1 VINTI
6 TDKKVVSLLTPVL
19 ANNTA
24 EGTGV
29 AKDRWG
35 YGDVLMVAHV
45 GISGDTLSGTVYWT
59 ISFQHCAVTTP
70 GSFVNIPAADLEGG
84 ANDWVINEPTE
95 DDMTITRMYRGSL
108 RYVRILFTQTG
119 THTNGTPLSAVAV
132 MGQPNHIPVTQETE
146 VQA

>member
-6 TDKKVVSLLTPVL
+6 TNHKVVSLLTPIV

-24 EGTGV
+24 EGTGL

-45 GISGDTLSGTVYWT
+45 GISGDTLSGTTYWT
-59 ISFQHCAVTTP
+59 ISFQECAVTTP
-70 GSFVNIPAADLEGG
+70 GSFTTIAQADLEGG
-84 ANDWVINEPTE
+84 TPTWVINEPTE

-132 MGQPNHIPVTQETE
+132 MGQPNQMPVTQDTE

>member
-1 VINTI
+1 MRNTI
-6 TDKKVVSLLTPVL
+6 YDHKVVSLLTPIM

-35 YGDVLMVAHV
+35 YGDVLMIAHV
-45 GISGDTLSGTVYWT
+45 GISGDTLSGAVYWT
-59 ISFQHCAVTTP
+59 ISFQECDVTTA
-70 GSFVNIPAADLEGG
+70 GSFTNIVAADLEGG
-84 ANDWVINEPTE
+84 LNDHVINEPTE
-95 DDMTITRMYRGSL
+95 DDMTITRLYRGTK

-132 MGQPNHIPVTQETE
+132 MGQPNQMPVTQATE

>member
-1 VINTI
+1 MINTI
-6 TDKKVVSLLTPVL
+6 TNHKVVSLLTPIM
-19 ANNTA
+19 ANTTA

-35 YGDVLMVAHV
+35 YGDVLMIAHV
-45 GISGDTLSGTVYWT
+45 GISGDTLSGTTYWT
-59 ISFQHCAVTTP
+59 IAFQECAVTTP
-70 GSFVNIPAADLEGG
+70 GSFTTIAQADLEGG
-84 ANDWVINEPTE
+84 TPTWVINEPTE

-132 MGQPNHIPVTQETE
+132 MGQPNQMPVTQATE

>member
-1 VINTI
+1 MIDTI
-6 TDKKVVSLLTPVL
+6 QKGKVVSLLTPIM

-35 YGDVLMVAHV
+35 YGDVLMIAHV
-45 GISGDTLSGTVYWT
+45 GISGDTLSGSVYWT
-59 ISFQHCAVTTP
+59 IAFQECATTTA
-70 GSFVNIPAADLEGG
+70 GSFTTIAQADLEGG
-84 ANDWVINEPTE
+84 TPTWVINEPTE
-95 DDMTITRMYRGSL
+95 DDMTITRLYRGSL

-119 THTNGTPLSAVAV
+119 THTNGTPISAVAI
-132 MGQPNHIPVTQETE
+132 MGQPNHIPVTQDTE

>member
-1 VINTI
+1 MISTI
-6 TDKKVVSLLTPVL
+6 AGGKVVSLLTPIM

-29 AKDRWG
+29 AKDRYG
-35 YGDVLMVAHV
+35 YGDVLMIAHV
-45 GISGDTLSGTVYWT
+45 GVSLDTLSGTTYWT
-59 ISFQHCAVTTP
+59 ISFQHCAVTTAE
-70 GSFVNIPAADLEGG
+70 SFVNIPAADIEGG
-84 ANDWVINEPTE
+84 TNDWVINDPSE
-95 DDMTITRMYRGSL
+95 DDMTITRLYKGSL

-132 MGQPNHIPVTQETE
+132 MGRPNYIPVTQATE

>member
-1 VINTI
+1 MINTI
-6 TDKKVVSLLTPVL
+6 SGNKVVSLLTPVL
-19 ANNTA
+19 ANTTA

-35 YGDVLMVAHV
+35 YGDVLMIAHV
-45 GISGDTLSGTVYWT
+45 GISADTLSGALYWT

-70 GSFVNIPAADLEGG
+70 GSFVDIPAGDLEGG
-84 ANDWVINEPTE
+84 ANGWVINEPTE

-119 THTNGTPLSAVAV
+119 AHTNGTPLSAVAV
-132 MGQPNHIPVTQETE
+132 MGQPNHIPVTQATE